1 MSPRSARPAGGRGVR
16 AVSPRGHAKVRF
28 MTDATHEVP
37 PDWPLFG
44 LRLTC
49 GGVALRPAREEDL
62 PHLAAIQPDDYE
74 HDPRAEV
81 LPGLGDNS
89 IDVGWS
95 TRAIGV
101 RGEPGRRPHGA

>member
-1 MSPRSARPAGGRGVR
+1 MDRPPPGWRCDPPGPAGGRGVR

-28 MTDATHEVP
+28 MTDATHEGP

-49 GGVALRPAREEDL
+49 GGVPLRPAREEDL

-81 LPGLGDNS
+81 LPGLGVDQH
-89 IDVGWS
+89 
-95 TRAIGV
+95 
-101 RGEPGRRPHGA
+101 RRRL